1 MCFCNKRRGEVPRGK
16 AWALVTGAA
25 KGIGRQYAERLAML
39 GYNVYMIDIDEAVT
53 TEARIIAE
61 HYSVKCVGRVMDLA
75 VVDAARTLHDDTVRE
90 GYEFDVVINNA
101 GIFSFCDILNAP
113 LERIERLLLLH
124 DLTLTTMCRLYG
136 EDMRKRGKGRILN
149 MSSYSIWMPF
159 PGLALYSASKA
170 YVKSFT
176 EAFHKELR
184 GTGVTVTAICPAGIA
199 TDLYG
204 LPKNL
209 QEFGVKIGGL
219 MSPKSCARRGLNAMF
234 RGRNIVVPD
243 WWFRI
248 LIPICKYLPGFLIRP
263 LRNFT
268 MKWQK

>member
-1 MCFCNKRRGEVPRGK
+1 MCFCSKHLGEVPRGK

-25 KGIGRQYAERLAML
+25 KGIGRQYAEQLAAK
-39 GYNVYMIDIDEAVT
+39 GYNLYLVDIDEIIT

-61 HYSVKCVGRVMDLA
+61 HHTVECVARVMDLA
-75 VVDAARTLHDDTVRE
+75 VTDAARTLHGDTTKE
-90 GYEFDVVINNA
+90 GYVFDVVINNA
-101 GIFSFCDILNAP
+101 GMFSHCDILNTP
-113 LERIERLLLLH
+113 LERIERLLILH
-124 DLTLTTMCRLYG
+124 DYTLTSMCRLYG
-136 EDMRKRGKGRILN
+136 EDMRKRGKGRMLN

-159 PGLALYSASKA
+159 PALALYSASKA

-176 EAFHKELR
+176 EAFAKELR

-209 QEFGVKIGGL
+209 QDFGVKIGGL
-219 MSPKSCARRGLNAMF
+219 MNAKSCARRGLRAMF
-234 RGRNIVVPD
+234 RGRSVVVPD
-243 WWFRI
+243 WWFKV
-248 LIPICKYLPGFLIRP
+248 LIPICKYLPGFIVRP

-268 MKWQK
+268 KKWQK